1 MIDTPGKNIPLRPP
15 YELVLVSTSN
25 QRIGKRLANLR
36 AQVRGRGGVRV
47 REGVGAG
54 QEGGLEQQACG
65 HAPIDRS
72 LLLLQDLGINFG

>member
-36 AQVRGRGGVRV
+36 AQVRSRGRVAAGAAPGG
-47 REGVGAG
+47 
-54 QEGGLEQQACG
+54 QAVVQAVPGFGPC
-65 HAPIDRS
+65 
-72 LLLLQDLGINFG
+72 IN

>member
-36 AQVRGRGGVRV
+36 AQVRSRGRATAGAAPGRQA
-47 REGVGAG
+47 VG
-54 QEGGLEQQACG
+54 QAVPGFRPC
-65 HAPIDRS
+65 S
-72 LLLLQDLGINFG
+72 N